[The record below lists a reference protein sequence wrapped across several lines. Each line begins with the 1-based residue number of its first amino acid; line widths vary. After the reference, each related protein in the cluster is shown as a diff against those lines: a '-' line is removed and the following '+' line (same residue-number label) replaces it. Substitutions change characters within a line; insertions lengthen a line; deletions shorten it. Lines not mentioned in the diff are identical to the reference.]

1 MRKLAILALVTA
13 LAVALITP
21 LTATD
26 FFIAAC
32 TVNSRQAQFTVN
44 TYQNT
49 TGVLTVTAGTA
60 SRLPGNNLRAGV
72 YRFPV
77 TFNANG
83 QAGIRYR
90 LSDGTEYALTVSR
103 WDYGCG
109 SVIVT
114 PRPTR
119 QPVWL
124 SIGTR

>member
-1 MRKLAILALVTA
+1 MRLLAICILVFA

-32 TVNSRQAQFTVN
+32 TVNSRDAQFTVN

-49 TGVLTVTAGTA
+49 TGVLRVTAGTA
-60 SRLPGNNLRAGV
+60 RRLTGNNLRTGV
-72 YRFPV
+72 YRFLV
-77 TFNANG
+77 NFNVSG

-90 LSDGTEYALTVSR
+90 LSNGTVYALTVSR

-109 SVIVT
+109 SIIVT

-119 QPVWL
+119 QPVRF
-124 SIGTR
+124 SIGTQ